1 MIGHFQQYNQIKMLN
16 NCEYLLLKKYQLR
29 FPRNGLS
36 ISGARRYSP
45 GDDIHL
51 INWKLSA
58 KTGETHVHI
67 TKPDS
72 GNDLIFIIDI
82 SSSMAFSTKSCSKF
96 DIASKILA
104 TLSKLAKI
112 SKDKVGIVL
121 FSDDICCYRRP
132 SNKTQYLAQLLTK
145 NFCPNWKRTDLLKAM
160 KFVGKTLRKRS
171 NIVILSDIFSLSNER
186 KKLLSEIY
194 ILRTRHDITIVN
206 ISDANDIVS
215 EKVGNIFIEDLETGE
230 SLSIDTNDTELIG
243 SIRTKFSEYRDI
255 VLSDIEKL
263 GVKIVDIDASSDIN
277 DSILM
282 ILQK

>member
-1 MIGHFQQYNQIKMLN
+1 MSTNS
-16 NCEYLLLKKYQLR
+16 EYLLLKKYQVR

-36 ISGARRYSP
+36 ISGTRRYSP

-58 KTGETHVHI
+58 KTGETHVH
-67 TKPDS
+67 TTRPDS
-72 GNDLIFIIDI
+72 GNDVVFIIDM
-82 SSSMAFSTKSCSKF
+82 SSSMAFSTKPCSKF
-96 DIASKILA
+96 DTASKILA
-104 TLSKLAKI
+104 TLSKLAEI

-121 FSDDICCYRRP
+121 FLDDICCYRRP

-145 NFCPNWKRTDLLKAM
+145 NFCPNGKGTNLLKAM

-171 NIVILSDIFSLSNER
+171 NIVILSDIFALSNER

-206 ISDANDIVS
+206 ISDVNDIVP

-230 SLSIDTNDTELIG
+230 SLLINTDDAELMKSIHE
-243 SIRTKFSEYRDI
+243 KFFEYRDI
-255 VLSDIEKL
+255 VLSDIKKL
-263 GVKIVDIDASSDIN
+263 GVKIIDVDTSSGIN

-282 ILQK
+282 TLQG

>member
-1 MIGHFQQYNQIKMLN
+1 MSTNS
-16 NCEYLLLKKYQLR
+16 EYLLLKKYQLR

-121 FSDDICCYRRP
+121 FLDDICCYRRP
-132 SNKTQYLAQLLTK
+132 SNKTQYLSQLLTK
-145 NFCPNWKRTDLLKAM
+145 NFCPNGRETNLLKAM
-160 KFVGKTLRKRS
+160 KFAGKTLRKRS
-171 NIVILSDIFSLSNER
+171 NIVILSDIFALSNER

-206 ISDANDIVS
+206 ISDVNDIVP

-230 SLSIDTNDTELIG
+230 SLSIDTDDAELMK
-243 SIRTKFSEYRDI
+243 SVHTKFFEYRDI
-255 VLSDIEKL
+255 VLNDIEKL
-263 GVKIVDIDASSDIN
+263 GVKIIDVDTSLDIRN
-277 DSILM
+277 SIMM
-282 ILQK
+282 ILQRYGLLQN